1 MIIFMYVM
9 GKRKKTC
16 INYWYA
22 AIIVYAGTV
31 IQKQMQH
38 TQYSAEIVVCI
49 LSITYFVLD

>member
-22 AIIVYAGTV
+22 AIIVYAQTV